1 MDNKTKSE
9 LLTIKQYAELT
20 KVSQQAVYK
29 RLKTTLST
37 YVEEV
42 EGQKYIR
49 KAALDHESAGKVQ
62 PEFATVQS
70 DSTNVDNLI
79 ELLNSTIDSL
89 QEQLKTKD
97 QQIVD
102 LTAQWKEQLFIKDQ
116 QIADQAA
123 RYDKQLNA
131 KDQQIINLTA
141 QLSVKDQQIAV
152 LQEELSKERQ
162 HSREQSDKIVM
173 LADQAQRLQLAQ
185 IATSSPD
192 DNGKP
197 DAVIDESDKV
207 QAAPVVRS
215 EREGFFSRFR
225 RKRG

>member
-1 MDNKTKSE
+1 MNEKTKAE

-29 RLKTTLST
+29 RLKTSLLP

-49 KAALDHESAGKVQ
+49 KAALDYETASKVQ
-62 PEFATVQS
+62 PEFATSQP
-70 DSTNVDNLI
+70 DSTNVDNRV

-97 QQIVD
+97 QQIAD
-102 LTAQWKEQLFIKDQ
+102 LTAQWKEQLSIKDR
-116 QIADQAA
+116 QIEDQAA
-123 RYDKQLNA
+123 RYDKQLN
-131 KDQQIINLTA
+131 
-141 QLSVKDQQIAV
+141 VKDQQIAA
-152 LQEELSKERQ
+152 LQAELAKERQ

-185 IATSSPD
+185 MSPQLATSSTD
-192 DNGKP
+192 DNGKA
-197 DAVIDESDKV
+197 DAVTDETNKT
-207 QAAPVVRS
+207 QPAPAVKS